1 MTDTPNSQEDRL
13 KGILYCFMELQDR
26 LATDRLDAANQRAE
40 TAELIK
46 LFREEIKRLQML
58 FPQLRREIGT
68 AIEEASTVCTER
80 IGAVIQ
86 EAASEKVDRTAAQLQ
101 RAVDDATH
109 RLEIYE
115 RTQENT
121 FFYWMIAFFIGVML
135 AAFLVGK
142 MAVPRPYL
150 ALTGEE
156 LETYQHG
163 QVAEAFWPK
172 LSKEEQ
178 SRLIKLARSGDAKEG
193 AGGDQS

>member
-58 FPQLRREIGT
+58 SPQLRREIGT
-68 AIEEASTVCTER
+68 AIAEASTACAKQVGEM
-80 IGAVIQ
+80 V
-86 EAASEKVDRTAAQLQ
+86 EKAASEKVDRTAAQLQ

-109 RLEIYE
+109 RLAVYE

-121 FFYWMIAFFIGVML
+121 LSYWMIAFFVGVML

-150 ALTGEE
+150 ALTGEQ

-163 QVAEAFWPK
+163 QVAEAFWTK
-172 LSKEEQ
+172 LSKQEQ
-178 SRLIKLARSGDAKEG
+178 ARLIKLARSDGPEGDF
-193 AGGDQS
+193 GGG